1 MIWAL
6 IIFKSWRISLP
17 LSVVLLLVS
26 CRNDSAEDFFGRQ
39 NDPASSEYRVQPKAL
54 EEKGVHVK
62 IKTRNDLQKGEV
74 VLMMNVRND
83 SHRSIMVD
91 YMNCALNIDEE
102 RVAAGQVTR
111 PYKSTISSDDEENYE
126 IYFRPI
132 NSLDFYNTTE
142 YCGDMKQQYS
152 IDLNFIT
159 DYTGQKVVNQRVV
172 LALPD
177 TTYHGYLQQD
187 AREQFMRIFAFDFN
201 SEKFDFQE
209 AQYLNKI
216 LGPVH
221 ADELNAAHARAIYSI
236 NPAIMIDRMII
247 NIFSYQ
253 EKDTLIVNMRMLNE
267 DTHRLKVIPDKCVVK
282 LAGLQLKPDSHF
294 SDTFD
299 DGQIPDSAYI
309 FKPGT
314 RLHLRLKY
322 YAPQKFESWTMS
334 NDWLLVNTE
343 VKPDRWATLFFDDLM
358 LKEFETTH
366 APLLNDQQ

>member
-17 LSVVLLLVS
+17 LLVILLLAS
-26 CRNDSAEDFFGRQ
+26 CRNDSAEDFFDLQ
-39 NDPASSEYRVQPKAL
+39 NDTASSEYRVQPKAL
-54 EEKGVHVK
+54 EEKGIHVK

-83 SHRSIMVD
+83 SDRSIMVD
-91 YMNCALNIDEE
+91 YMNCALNIDAE

-132 NSLDFYNTTE
+132 NSLDFYNTVE
-142 YCGDMKQQYS
+142 YRGDMKQQYS
-152 IDLNFIT
+152 VDLNFIT

-177 TTYHGYLQQD
+177 TTYQRYLQRN

-216 LGPVH
+216 LGAIH
-221 ADELNAAHARAIYSI
+221 ADEMNEAHARAIYSI
-236 NPAIMIDRMII
+236 NPAIMIDRTII

-253 EKDTLIVNMRMLNE
+253 EKDTVIVNMRMLNE
-267 DTHRLKVIPDKCVVK
+267 DSHRLKITPEKCVVK
-282 LAGLQLKPDSHF
+282 LPGLELKPASHF

-299 DGQIPDSAYI
+299 EGQLPDSTYI

-322 YAPQKFESWTMS
+322 YVPNKFETWTMS
-334 NDWLLVNTE
+334 NDWLLVNTD
-343 VKPDRWATLFFDDLM
+343 VKLDRWANLLFDDLK
-358 LKEFETTH
+358 LKELETTH
-366 APLLNDQQ
+366 ATLSNDQQ